1 MGPWLDFSMSHS
13 LSAWMRVIGWWICL
27 LLLVSGCQKGTLPP
41 LPWTEDDPV
50 WTGQDGSLESP
61 SKRDREKGDGET
73 PTIIPMLNAPL
84 GGVVSVHQALRFV
97 ILDFPLNA
105 MPEVDQRLFIYRG
118 KQKVG
123 MVKITGP
130 QEGSHIAADLAE
142 GEAKAGDQVRPD

>member
-1 MGPWLDFSMSHS
+1 M
-13 LSAWMRVIGWWICL
+13 VTIVT
-27 LLLVSGCQKGTLPP
+27 LV
-41 LPWTEDDPV
+41 V
-50 WTGQDGSLESP
+50 AGSLLIFAEILLP
-61 SKRDREKGDGET
+61 GMIAGER

-130 QEGSHIAADLAE
+130 QEGSHIAADLVE

>member
-1 MGPWLDFSMSHS
+1 
-13 LSAWMRVIGWWICL
+13 MRLWVGWF
-27 LLLVSGCQKGTLPP
+27 PF
-41 LPWTEDDPV
+41 
-50 WTGQDGSLESP
+50 
-61 SKRDREKGDGET
+61 
-73 PTIIPMLNAPL
+73 
-84 GGVVSVHQALRFV
+84 HQALRFV

-130 QEGSHIAADLAE
+130 QEGSRIAADLVE